1 MRGISRK
8 FFNEHISDSKV
19 VKALELYLFVKVRY
33 EAFSSTIKDFR
44 YNSLSKETGLCFT
57 TIKKRINILKQL
69 GLVEFIGKDRQHLLF
84 KSLKSKK
91 SNVRIEQ
98 IDFSTIKT
106 IGDGLRALFLVEVQV
121 QKEYIRQLMMKY
133 NNPSKSDDYKAI
145 RREVR
150 KRGLMGKKFEDN
162 GISYK
167 YMANKLKIGYNKV
180 HELIKCATERGMVAK
195 KRNAKLI
202 YDANVSGAN
211 VYSVFEFEEDK
222 RHKYI
227 SNNCIYYLGA
237 NTYVLWN
244 DLVWY
249 GI

>member
-1 MRGISRK
+1 MKGISRK
-8 FFNEHISDSKV
+8 FFNKHISDSKV

-33 EAFSSTIKDFR
+33 ESFSSTIKDFR
-44 YNSLSKETGLCFT
+44 YNRLTEETGLCFT
-57 TIKKRINILKQL
+57 TLKKRINILKQL

-167 YMANKLKIGYNKV
+167 YMAKKLKIGYNKV

-195 KRNAKLI
+195 KRNAHLV
-202 YDANVSGAN
+202 YDANKDGQNAYYVLD
-211 VYSVFEFEEDK
+211 FEEDRK
-222 RHKYI
+222 HKYV

-244 DLVWY
+244 DLDWY